1 MGLLVG
7 QSAGWQIKTVTYWS
21 VDRSLRLVGPV
32 GNRHRAQHLGPHLGL
47 HSSGAGP
54 RWGTPR
60 ASPQPPG
67 APGGDIT
74 VKPEVFLTPPRP
86 RATVPVTQHVHVAA
100 PRDGARSP
108 AGAGPIAV
116 VPGQPPAPRAI
127 RARAERLQHGV
138 LFAASVP
145 GNRACMR
152 CRASKR
158 ATAVNQKNQSCERR
172 VA

>member
-60 ASPQPPG
+60 ASPHPPG

-86 RATVPVTQHVHVAA
+86 RATVPGTLLRDPTARMVQVAPAVMQGHHIKVRGVT
-100 PRDGARSP
+100 P
-108 AGAGPIAV
+108 
-116 VPGQPPAPRAI
+116 
-127 RARAERLQHGV
+127 L
-138 LFAASVP
+138 
-145 GNRACMR
+145 
-152 CRASKR
+152 
-158 ATAVNQKNQSCERR
+158 
-172 VA
+172 

>member
-47 HSSGAGP
+47 LHSSGACP

-60 ASPQPPG
+60 ASLQPPG

-86 RATVPVTQHVHVAA
+86 RATVYRIHQLRRAKPDAS
-100 PRDGARSP
+100 RSGLHLHTTTVQTHTNVKYHHHSCLRP
-108 AGAGPIAV
+108 SQG
-116 VPGQPPAPRAI
+116 
-127 RARAERLQHGV
+127 
-138 LFAASVP
+138 
-145 GNRACMR
+145 
-152 CRASKR
+152 RASRPPSTDSAHR
-158 ATAVNQKNQSCERR
+158 AWLSGPLALSSCGP
-172 VA
+172 ANHLHL